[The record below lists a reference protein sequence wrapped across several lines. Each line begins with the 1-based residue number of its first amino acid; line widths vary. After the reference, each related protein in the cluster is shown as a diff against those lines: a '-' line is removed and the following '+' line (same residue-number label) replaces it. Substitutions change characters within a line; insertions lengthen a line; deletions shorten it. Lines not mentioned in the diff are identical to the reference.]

1 MTLDAAPRV
10 VHVTP
15 HYPPFL
21 GGAEKVVEALA
32 VGRRARG
39 LEVSVLTSLDRDVRG
54 GGSRTPDFV
63 QRLRSWEV
71 ANTSIIPG
79 LLGRLL
85 RLPRRSVIHLHIAR
99 AFVPEMVYAAHLLRG
114 IPYVAHLHLDV
125 GPSGWAGFM
134 LHVYKPLILGR
145 VLRSAAVV
153 VVFTDEQR
161 SGVASRYGINP
172 ARVRSIPNGV
182 DENFRYPGPR
192 LPHPRPRL
200 LFVGRL
206 SVQKNLPLLFHA
218 LDGISDGFETTLV
231 GEGEL
236 QDELK
241 TAVNDL
247 HLRNVR
253 FYGRADGAELR
264 ELYRNADVFVLPSER
279 EGMPLVLL
287 EALAMGLPVVATD
300 IPGNRDII
308 LHGQNGA
315 LTPLGNPSAFRQA
328 LLNITGNPDMYRRMS
343 EASRRLA
350 EKYSWETASSEFE
363 RLYAMICELYA
374 CRGHSGMNLSTE

>member
-1 MTLDAAPRV
+1 MTLDAGVRV

-15 HYPPFL
+15 HYPPFI

-32 VGRRARG
+32 VSRRARG
-39 LEVSVLTSLDRDVRG
+39 LEVSVLTSLDRDVSG
-54 GGSRTPDFV
+54 GDSRTPDFV
-63 QRLRSWEV
+63 QRLPSWEV

-85 RLPRRSVIHLHIAR
+85 RLPRRSIIHLHIAR
-99 AFVPEMVYAAHLLRG
+99 AFVPEMVYAAYLLRR

-153 VVFTDEQR
+153 VVFNDEQQ
-161 SGVASRYGINP
+161 SDVASRYGINP
-172 ARVRSIPNGV
+172 ARIRAIPNGV
-182 DENFRYPGPR
+182 DENFRDPGPR
-192 LPHPRPRL
+192 LLHPRPRL

-206 SVQKNLPLLFHA
+206 SLQKNLPLLFHA

-231 GEGEL
+231 GEGKLE
-236 QDELK
+236 DELK
-241 TAVNDL
+241 AAVNDL

-308 LHGQNGA
+308 LDGHNGA
-315 LTPLGNPSAFRQA
+315 LTPLGDPSAFRQA
-328 LLNITGNPDMYRRMS
+328 LLNITGDPDTYRRMS

-350 EKYSWETASSEFE
+350 EKYSWETASAEFD
-363 RLYAMICELYA
+363 RLYANITNYTSA
-374 CRGHSGMNLSTE
+374 VS

>member
-1 MTLDAAPRV
+1 MTVGAGPRV

-32 VGRRARG
+32 LSRRARG
-39 LEVSVLTSLDRDVRG
+39 LEVSVLTSLDRDVSG
-54 GGSRTPDFV
+54 DSSRTPDFV

-79 LLGRLL
+79 LLSRLL
-85 RLPRRSVIHLHIAR
+85 RLPRRSLIHLHIAR
-99 AFVPEMVYAAHLLRG
+99 AFVPEMVYAAHLLRR
-114 IPYVAHLHLDV
+114 IPYVAHLHLDI
-125 GPSGWAGFM
+125 GPSGRAGFM

-161 SGVASRYGINP
+161 SDVASRYGINP
-172 ARVRSIPNGV
+172 ARIRVIPNGV
-182 DENFRYPGPR
+182 DENFRYSEPR

-206 SVQKNLPLLFHA
+206 TVQKNLPLLFHA

-241 TAVNDL
+241 ATVNDL

-300 IPGNRDII
+300 IPGNREII
-308 LHGQNGA
+308 FHGQNGA
-315 LTPLGNPSAFRQA
+315 LTPLGNPSALRQA
-328 LLNITGNPDMYRRMS
+328 LLNITGDPDTYRRMS
-343 EASRRLA
+343 EVSRRLA
-350 EKYSWETASSEFE
+350 EKYSWETAITEFE
-363 RLYAMICELYA
+363 QLYAKIYELYV
-374 CRGHSGMNLSTE
+374 CRGHNGMNLSTE

>member
-1 MTLDAAPRV
+1 
-10 VHVTP
+10 
-15 HYPPFL
+15 
-21 GGAEKVVEALA
+21 
-32 VGRRARG
+32 
-39 LEVSVLTSLDRDVRG
+39 
-54 GGSRTPDFV
+54 
-63 QRLRSWEV
+63 
-71 ANTSIIPG
+71 
-79 LLGRLL
+79 
-85 RLPRRSVIHLHIAR
+85 
-99 AFVPEMVYAAHLLRG
+99 
-114 IPYVAHLHLDV
+114 
-125 GPSGWAGFM
+125 M

-161 SGVASRYGINP
+161 SDVASRYGINP
-172 ARVRSIPNGV
+172 ARIRVIPNGV

-206 SVQKNLPLLFHA
+206 TVQKNLPLLFHA

-241 TAVNDL
+241 ATVNDL
-247 HLRNVR
+247 HLQNVR

-287 EALAMGLPVVATD
+287 EALAMGLPVVTTD
-300 IPGNRDII
+300 IPGNREII

-315 LTPLGNPSAFRQA
+315 LTPLGDPSAFRQA
-328 LLNITGNPDMYRRMS
+328 LLNITGDPDTYRRMS

-350 EKYSWETASSEFE
+350 EKYSWETASTEFE
-363 RLYAMICELYA
+363 RLYTEVFELHI
-374 CRGHSGMNLSTE
+374 CRGHSGMNRSTE